1 MSRSNKKHDP
11 WQLLCCLFVQLVYG
25 QLECARDPT
34 GANVTGRRAA
44 ATMQGGV
51 CVCVVVYLHTLGVL
65 RWVTHCAVCECV
77 DGGTCAQQH
86 SKVSKLLAKQS
97 ALPLSQACATPL
109 IKVPQKPCSC
119 AGKLPAAHA
128 GCVDMRRLN
137 VFVAERVQ
145 RMSHAVSP
153 TCRCPVVN
161 CIEVLPLALTQPRG
175 MCRGAWQY
183 TQQHTYYWSTDSKH

>member
-1 MSRSNKKHDP
+1 MTLGS
-11 WQLLCCLFVQLVYG
+11 CCAACLFSWCMASWSVQGTPQV
-25 QLECARDPT
+25 PT
-34 GANVTGRRAA
+34 L
-44 ATMQGGV
+44 QGVGLQRQCRGV

-119 AGKLPAAHA
+119 AGKLSAAHA